1 MTHAEIRQARS
12 NGDSDW
18 EILAMLVNDG
28 YDYSDAV
35 YRVAEALRMKSDER
49 ARMERDYDEIC

>member
-1 MTHAEIRQARS
+1 MTHNEIRESRRAG
-12 NGDSDW
+12 NSDW

-28 YDYSDAV
+28 YDYADAV
-35 YRVAEALRMKSDER
+35 YRVAEALRMKADER